1 MPRVAYLIAGSG
13 GMLGAALQE
22 VVAERGERCV
32 APVEGEF
39 DITDPTAV
47 DRVVADF
54 SASLRDDERGVLI
67 NAAAYTNVER
77 AEDERDLAFLVN
89 EQGAETLA
97 LSAKAAGLAFV
108 HVSTDFVFDGRKT
121 GAYLETDEPNPV
133 SVYGLSKLAG
143 ERAVLHAMPGALV
156 VRTAWVFAPHGANF
170 PLKILAAARE
180 RGSLSVVTDE
190 VGSPTYTLDLARA
203 ILQLVDRDAQGI
215 HHLAGSG
222 SCSRYELALEALR
235 IAGVHGVA
243 VEPVSSSA
251 FTTKAA
257 RPSNSVLDCSKAA
270 RAGVVMPRWEDAL
283 ARCLAR
289 VEQGD

>member
-1 MPRVAYLIAGSG
+1 
-13 GMLGAALQE
+13 MLGAALQE
-22 VVAERGERCV
+22 VVAQRALRCV
-32 APVEGEF
+32 APGESEF
-39 DITDPTAV
+39 DITDAQQV
-47 DRVVADF
+47 GRLVEEF
-54 SASLRDDERGVLI
+54 SASLEPGERGVLV

-89 EQGAETLA
+89 EHGAGTLA
-97 LSAKAAGLAFV
+97 RAAKAAGLAFV

-156 VRTAWVFAPHGANF
+156 VRTAWVFAPLGANF
-170 PLKILAAARE
+170 PLKILAAVRE

-203 ILQLVDRDAQGI
+203 ILELADREAEGI

-222 SCSRYELALEALR
+222 SCSRYELALEVLR
-235 IAGVHGVA
+235 VAGVPGVA

-257 RPSNSVLDCSKAA
+257 RPANSVLDCSKAA
-270 RAGVVMPRWEDAL
+270 RVGVVMPPWDDAL